1 MSSGNLP
8 RTAHPELFR
17 WNDGLDPVRY
27 VVARYV
33 VTSCHDG
40 EATATAMA
48 MEQSAATTA
57 IRGYVHPGMIED
69 WTIRVLAIEADASPA
84 DSEVPV
90 SHLATEVY
98 PEGMQAPRSWSV
110 TLQAGREVFAYI
122 VNRSTNGDHYWVFA
136 HVTPSFGSGGKVVG
150 YHSNRR
156 LPKRETLDQVIQPLY
171 KDLLVEE
178 SRHENRKEGMNRA
191 FDLLMAKLKERG
203 LDYDEFIFSI

>member
-1 MSSGNLP
+1 MKATNHLLTHHERRFAADDVIVTKTNLKGHITYANRVFLELSGLELDTAVGAAHSVIRHPDMP
-8 RTAHPELFR
+8 RCVFKLLWDR
-17 WNDGLDPVRY
+17 
-27 VVARYV
+27 
-33 VTSCHDG
+33 
-40 EATATAMA
+40 
-48 MEQSAATTA
+48 
-57 IRGYVHPGMIED
+57 
-69 WTIRVLAIEADASPA
+69 
-84 DSEVPV
+84 
-90 SHLATEVY
+90 
-98 PEGMQAPRSWSV
+98 
-110 TLQAGREVFAYI
+110 LQAGREVFAYI